1 MKARCLEIEIGD
13 SFKFSAKRGEHRCSV
28 GTDQF
33 EVRCLSYSCSW
44 FSARSK
50 YDENLGML

>member
-13 SFKFSAKRGEHRCSV
+13 SFKFSAMRGEHSCSV

-33 EVRCLSYSCSW
+33 EVRCLSCSW
-44 FSARSK
+44 FPARSK

>member
-13 SFKFSAKRGEHRCSV
+13 SFKFSAKRGEHSCSV

-33 EVRCLSYSCSW
+33 EVRCLSCSW

-50 YDENLGML
+50 YDE